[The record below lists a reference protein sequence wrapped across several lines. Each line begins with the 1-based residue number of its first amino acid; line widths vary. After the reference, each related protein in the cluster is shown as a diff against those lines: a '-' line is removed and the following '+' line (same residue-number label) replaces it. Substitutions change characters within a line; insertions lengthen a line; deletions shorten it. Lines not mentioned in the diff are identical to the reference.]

1 MGSRFIEKLHIDWN
15 EIDRDIWIML
25 LKKICSYVDE
35 V

>member
-15 EIDRDIWIML
+15 KIDRDIWIML
-25 LKKICSYVDE
+25 LKKISSYVDE